1 MKQSLEIWIAIAK
14 ATHPVT
20 AAYVRIRV
28 RSKTIAQ
35 SLGHMTR
42 QGHIKRVHEDGK
54 AKYVALCAPSRL
66 SLEDVMAI
74 AKARQ

>member
-1 MKQSLEIWIAIAK
+1 MKQSLAIWIAIAK

-28 RSKTIAQ
+28 PSKTIAQ
-35 SLGHMTR
+35 SLGHMVA
-42 QGHIKRVHEDGK
+42 QKYVKRVNVEGK
-54 AKYVALCAPSRL
+54 AKYVALEAPARL
-66 SLEDVMAI
+66 TLEHVMEI